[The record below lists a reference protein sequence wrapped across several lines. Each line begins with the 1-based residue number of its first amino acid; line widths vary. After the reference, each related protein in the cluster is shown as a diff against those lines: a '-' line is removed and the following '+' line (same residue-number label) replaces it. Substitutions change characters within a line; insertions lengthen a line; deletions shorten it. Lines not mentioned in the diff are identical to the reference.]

1 MYKYSYAL
9 PNDVSAMKKINEK
22 YLPENYKYT
31 LWFDIVKNFPKYNF
45 ICKKD
50 GVIIGYLLGC
60 PNFLDEKP
68 DEIVLMSIAVELE
81 DRTKGI
87 AKNLINLFLKTV
99 DGKQGLGPC
108 KRCVLQVRVSSRA
121 IKLYEG
127 LGFIREGIH
136 QKYYADGE
144 DALMMSYQQDIKS
157 CKK

>member
-1 MYKYSYAL
+1 MYKYSYTL
-9 PNDVSAMKKINEK
+9 QNDVSVIKKINEK

-60 PNFLDEKP
+60 PNFLDNKP
-68 DEIVLMSIAVELE
+68 DEIVLMSIAIEE
-81 DRTKGI
+81 EHRKKGI
-87 AKNLINLFLKTV
+87 AKNLIKLFLKTV
-99 DGKQGLGPC
+99 EPC
-108 KRCVLQVRVSSRA
+108 KRCILQVRRSNEA

-127 LGFIREGIH
+127 LGFIQERIH

-144 DALMMSYQQDIKS
+144 DAVMMSYHK
-157 CKK
+157 

>member
-9 PNDVSAMKKINEK
+9 PNDVSAIKKINEK

-50 GVIIGYLLGC
+50 GIIIGYLLGC

-68 DEIVLMSIAVELE
+68 NEIVLMSLAVELE

-87 AKNLINLFLKTV
+87 AKNLIKLFLKTV
-99 DGKQGLGPC
+99 GNR
-108 KRCVLQVRVSSRA
+108 RCVLQVRISSRA

-127 LGFIREGIH
+127 LGFVREGIH

-144 DALMMSYQQDIKS
+144 DALMMSYQKS
-157 CKK
+157 